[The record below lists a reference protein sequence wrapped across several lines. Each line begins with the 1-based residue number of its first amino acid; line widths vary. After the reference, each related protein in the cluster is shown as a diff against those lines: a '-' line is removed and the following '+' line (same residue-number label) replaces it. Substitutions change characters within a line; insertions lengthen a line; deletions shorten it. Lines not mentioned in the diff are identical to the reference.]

1 MNTMTAPSYTDA
13 DALRFLD
20 KVAAPDD
27 LTDPTPCWIW
37 QGAKHGQGRGY
48 GKFWLGG
55 KVISAHK
62 ASHIL
67 FNGPVADGLVVGH
80 LCNNEQC
87 ANPHHLVAQSQS
99 DNMSYAVICGRHNSQ
114 H

>member
-1 MNTMTAPSYTDA
+1 MNTATDTYTDA
-13 DALRFLD
+13 DVDRFAD
-20 KVAAPDD
+20 KVEFPDSD
-27 LTDPTPCWIW
+27 DGCWCW

-48 GKFWLGG
+48 GKFRLGG

-62 ASHIL
+62 ASHLL

-87 ANPHHLVAQSQS
+87 CNPLHLVAQSQS
-99 DNMSYAVICGRHNSQ
+99 DNIKYSVICGRHNSRQ
-114 H
+114 N